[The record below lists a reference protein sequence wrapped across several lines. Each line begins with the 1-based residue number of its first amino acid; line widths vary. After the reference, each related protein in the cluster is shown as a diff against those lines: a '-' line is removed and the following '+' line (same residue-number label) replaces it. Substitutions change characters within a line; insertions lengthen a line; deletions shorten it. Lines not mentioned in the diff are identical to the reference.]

1 MPTRAASVDEVASF
15 VKCVVTASGA
25 EKGTLPDKTD
35 SLEIKAKHLGEYDC
49 VPVELDSEA
58 HRETHDLASI
68 WALMNKY
75 LHHTVANPSTLRTI
89 ISNNIQDGFRKSLYL
104 RCPSGSGTIHA
115 CSTPTSSGPSTTS
128 TCSCTQIDIKIK
140 NSARTLT
147 SPLFGARFQN
157 NDSKVIST
165 FGTIPAEV
173 IKGVLTAN
181 DLCADLKA
189 VREKWQRCKRTPI
202 IKKRAATNSS
212 SSSTTT
218 TTTTSN
224 KRRFKPL
231 DPNVIANAQVVSPEM
246 TQQAAK
252 AVTENPAWGLA
263 QVDLANGMLDNVS
276 EQKLLENTA
285 EGNAMFA
292 QIVTAQLYVDAFSV
306 TSPAR
311 RKALTER
318 VGQTSIKLR
327 FEGSSSATAIVVE
340 SSTVAA
346 TAATTTATVSPEG
359 NEKAKAEEAMA
370 VGAPTTTTTTPLH
383 LEYKNP
389 AAQQTGQK

>member
-1 MPTRAASVDEVASF
+1 MSTRAASVDEVASF
-15 VKCVVTASGA
+15 VKCVVTALGA
-25 EKGTLPDKTD
+25 EKGTLPDKAD

-58 HRETHDLASI
+58 HHATHDLASI
-68 WALMNKY
+68 WALVNKY
-75 LHHTVANPSTLRTI
+75 LHHTVANPSTLRTS
-89 ISNNIQDGFRKSLYL
+89 ISNNVQDGFKKSLYL
-104 RCPSGSGTIHA
+104 RCPPGSGTVHA

-140 NSARTLT
+140 IPARTLT

-173 IKGVLTAN
+173 IKGALTAN

-189 VREKWQRCKRTPI
+189 VREKWQRCKRTLI
-202 IKKRAATNSS
+202 IKKRAAASSSSS
-212 SSSTTT
+212 SSSTSS
-218 TTTTSN
+218 TSK

-231 DPNVIANAQVVSPEM
+231 DPNVIANAQVVSTEM
-246 TQQAAK
+246 MQQAAK
-252 AVTENPAWGLA
+252 AVTDNPPWGLA
-263 QVDLANGMLDNVS
+263 QVDLANGILENVP

-292 QIVTAQLYVDAFSV
+292 QIVTAQLYADAFSV
-306 TSPAR
+306 NSPAR

-389 AAQQTGQK
+389 AAQQTGQT